1 MARRKK
7 GPIDEL
13 KNSVGGFFGG
23 TRGQLPSKGGIDDTG
38 KNRSQTK
45 WDDLGGAVYP
55 DPRSI
60 RDLPPQLAGYDDEY
74 NVKGQ
79 IASTENT
86 YIRGW
91 ADNTATFFNDID
103 TVYINPLYKREYI
116 DSPETADRKEYK
128 AETLAGLDR
137 ATQMFADANSK
148 YFNKEFKVLP
158 LPKRDSSNKFN
169 GQYSNPMRTLQLDIV
184 GDYRPTQK
192 TLGSVSSRPFH
203 QPGSKRGGVDRDQA
217 TSPYGHKI
225 FINTAYNWRSESPE
239 PKMFSTDH
247 AFVMQHEFGHV
258 LGFDHSASYQLGDK
272 NTVMSYD
279 NGVRGYGAK
288 LLPSDIN
295 KYQEIYKKL
304 EVQRKAKNAYKG
316 VAKKR
321 K

>member
-1 MARRKK
+1 MAKSSSRKPK
-7 GPIDEL
+7 DL
-13 KNSVGGFFGG
+13 RADYGGYFGG

-38 KNRSQTK
+38 TNRSQTK
-45 WDDLGGAVYP
+45 WDDRGGVVYP

-60 RDLPPQLAGYDDEY
+60 RDLPPQLAGYDDKS

-91 ADNTATFFNDID
+91 ADNTATFLNNID

-116 DSPETADRKEYK
+116 DSSATADRKEYK

-137 ATQMFADANSK
+137 AIQMFADANSK
-148 YFNKEFKVLP
+148 YFNKQFKVLP
-158 LPKRDSSNKFN
+158 VPKRDSSNKFN
-169 GQYSNPMRTLQLDIV
+169 GQYSNPMRTLQLDII
-184 GDYRPTQK
+184 GGYYPKEK
-192 TLGSVSSRPFH
+192 TLGSVSPRPFN

-217 TSPYGHKI
+217 TSPHGHKI
-225 FINTAYNWRSESPE
+225 FINTAYNWRPQSAE
-239 PKMFSTDH
+239 PRMYSVDH
-247 AFVMQHEFGHV
+247 AYVMQHEFGHV
-258 LGFDHSASYQLGDK
+258 LGFDHSANYKSGDK

-279 NGVRGYGAK
+279 SGARAYGAK